1 MAETRDEAEKIRLI
15 KQSVLGDV
23 SCVLAKA
30 GGADI
35 DQTQAFNTA
44 RNLCAVLFYHPHAR
58 APEIPKMFWE
68 TPLGRAVGVCCGNT
82 LDEPRVKT
90 TLRLPLSVRERLR
103 LEAEALNKS
112 VTDLIA
118 EKLAR

>member
-1 MAETRDEAEKIRLI
+1 MRKNEDTEKTRVI
-15 KQSVLGDV
+15 KQSVLADV
-23 SCVLAKA
+23 SCVLARA

-35 DQTQAFNTA
+35 DPKQAFQA
-44 RNLCAVLFYHPHAR
+44 SRNICEILFAHPHAPS
-58 APEIPKMFWE
+58 PEIPKMFWE

-90 TLRLPLSVRERLR
+90 TLRIPFSVRERLR

-112 VTDLIA
+112 LTELIT
-118 EKLAR
+118 EKLAK

>member
-1 MAETRDEAEKIRLI
+1 MRIEDEQTRLI

-35 DQTQAFNTA
+35 EAQMAFSAA
-44 RNLCAVLFYHPHAR
+44 RNICEILFSHPHASN
-58 APEIPKMFWE
+58 PEIPKMFWE
-68 TPLGRAVGVCCGNT
+68 TPLGRAVGHCCGNGP
-82 LDEPRVKT
+82 DEPRVKT
-90 TLRLPLSVRERLR
+90 TLRIPMSVRERLR
-103 LEAEALNKS
+103 LEAESLNKS
-112 VTDLIA
+112 LTDLIT

>member
-1 MAETRDEAEKIRLI
+1 MRRETEGETIRLV
-15 KQSVLGDV
+15 KQSVLADV
-23 SCVLAKA
+23 SCVLARA

-35 DQTQAFNTA
+35 DTQQAFTAA
-44 RNLCAVLFYHPHAR
+44 RNICEILFSHPHVQ

-82 LDEPRVKT
+82 LDEPRIKT
-90 TLRLPLSVRERLR
+90 TLRIPMSVRERLR

-112 VTDLIA
+112 LTDLIA
-118 EKLAR
+118 EKLAK